1 MVIATTH
8 QLNANRANQGQ
19 LMTSQLVADSLSE
32 LEPANTVS
40 LALLANRYATNP
52 SVASIRILDAQ
63 KQVLATSGLAKT
75 RQGEVFVR
83 DALQNEKKVGSI
95 EITLIKPSIGEILRT
110 QWLAILISLI
120 IHGLIWLAYRA
131 IARPTRSEFLAR
143 LNKEARLKHE
153 IQQLMEA
160 LEAEKADK
168 MLAIAQAK
176 QQAKPKPM
184 KVEKPVEFDK
194 NQSVIALNIQYY
206 DPKQLMNTVNQ
217 SVSVPYFNLCQIF
230 LNKSIELSA
239 QHFKLNSK
247 DFTVHQEFS
256 QQGATITVPT
266 EKPNAL
272 PCILMIGSV
281 FQLLSEVLYKRYRE
295 DKRFVLQTR
304 CAVTTGRA
312 LIQSFNC

>member
-1 MVIATTH
+1 
-8 QLNANRANQGQ
+8 
-19 LMTSQLVADSLSE
+19 
-32 LEPANTVS
+32 
-40 LALLANRYATNP
+40 
-52 SVASIRILDAQ
+52 
-63 KQVLATSGLAKT
+63 
-75 RQGEVFVR
+75 
-83 DALQNEKKVGSI
+83 
-95 EITLIKPSIGEILRT
+95 
-110 QWLAILISLI
+110 
-120 IHGLIWLAYRA
+120 
-131 IARPTRSEFLAR
+131 
-143 LNKEARLKHE
+143 
-153 IQQLMEA
+153 
-160 LEAEKADK
+160 
-168 MLAIAQAK
+168 
-176 QQAKPKPM
+176 M

-194 NQSVIALNIQYY
+194 NQSAIALNIQYY

-304 CAVTTGRA
+304 CAVTTEVEAMQLDA
-312 LIQSFNC
+312 LQAAERLSNHLIAKEMALYLSNELLKQIGENYQLVAMPNPTSLLTRHAFMINGMNAESAELAQTIRTEILKGKKKEVISAD